1 MNEFFHEA
9 FSFCNITKNFGSL
22 RANDNVSFSVLNGG
36 IHGVVGENGAGKSTI
51 MKMLYGMFPPDSG
64 EIFFKGQQIKIL
76 APETAIALGIGMVH
90 QHFMLVPTLTVW
102 QNIILGREPSLWK
115 LNTQNILKH
124 LEKIKEAHGF
134 QVDLNAKVEDLA
146 VGQQQQVEIL
156 KLLYREADIL
166 ILDEPTAVLSP
177 QEVNSL
183 FAKLRS
189 LQQAHKTMVIISH
202 TLQEILAITE
212 RVTIMRQGRVV
223 ETVDTA
229 SLTEITLA
237 EKIIGRK
244 RIPLPSTPTLSYS
257 EPIFLVEKVSL
268 KSPSG
273 SVLNHIS
280 FHVNPGEIVGV
291 AGIEGNGQAEIIE
304 ILTQQ
309 RDDYSGTVS
318 FSGSDL
324 KNIST
329 YDLKQQGFSFIPP
342 DRHQEAV
349 VLSFSIAE
357 NAILGRH
364 HEPSLHSGFWLSNKK
379 IEELANSLIE
389 KFDIRPSEPQ
399 LPLVH
404 LSGGNQQK
412 VVVGRET
419 DREVSFLLAANPT
432 RGIDI
437 GAIDFI
443 HSHFLKLKAQ
453 GTGILLISSE
463 LDELLTLSDRILVL
477 YQGKIVAETLTKQ
490 ATETQLGLWMTRGAN

>member
-1 MNEFFHEA
+1 MNESFHEA
-9 FSFCNITKNFGSL
+9 FSFCNITKTFGSL

-64 EIFFKGQQIKIL
+64 EIFFKGKQIKIL

-124 LEKIKEAHGF
+124 LEKIKDAHGF

-177 QEVNSL
+177 QEVTS
-183 FAKLRS
+183 FFRKLKS
-189 LQQAHKTMVIISH
+189 LQKANKTIVIISH
-202 TLQEILAITE
+202 KLQEILAITE

-229 SLTEITLA
+229 SLTEISLA

-244 RIPLPSTPTLSYS
+244 RMPLPLTPTLRYS
-257 EPIFLVEKVSL
+257 EPIFLVEQVSL

-273 SVLNHIS
+273 SVLNNLS

-291 AGIEGNGQAEIIE
+291 AGIEGNGQAEMIE

-309 RDDYSGTVS
+309 RNDYSGTVS
-318 FSGSDL
+318 FSGRDL
-324 KNIST
+324 KNGST

-357 NAILGRH
+357 NVILGRH
-364 HEPSLHSGFWLSNKK
+364 RETALHSGFWLSHKK
-379 IEELANSLIE
+379 IEEMAHSLIE
-389 KFDIRPSEPQ
+389 KFDIRPGEPQ

-419 DREVSFLLAANPT
+419 AGEVSFLLAANPT

-443 HSHFLKLKAQ
+443 HSHFLKLKANR
-453 GTGILLISSE
+453 TGILLISSE
-463 LDELLTLSDRILVL
+463 LEELLTLSDRILVI
-477 YQGKIVAETLTKQ
+477 YQGNIVAETLTKQ